1 MGEEAL
7 VANGGDY
14 GNPKPKATLSLMVG
28 VAMAVIGSSF
38 QYGYNIAV
46 VNAPADEIKDFFFG
60 PLEVEVINNT
70 VVSSGNISTSSLN
83 ETIGSTT
90 MSPDVSVK
98 KEPVND
104 DHEIY
109 RDNMYALAVSA
120 FAFTGMIGSLL
131 VGPVVRKFGRRGG
144 LMVNNI
150 ISLVAAAFLGF
161 SKLANSFPM
170 IVIGRALIGVF
181 AGLATGV
188 VPMYIGEISPKEWRG
203 AIGVLNQLLITI
215 GILVAQLFGL
225 QGVMG
230 TSEMWPWL
238 FAFTA
243 VPSILQMISIPFMP
257 KSPRYLLIDQHKEDE
272 ARNVLVKLRGTDNV
286 VNEMDDMRQEA
297 ESEASAGQLTIVQ
310 LFRDRSVR
318 WQLITVL
325 FLMVSQQLSGINA
338 VFFYSNKIFT
348 NAGIPP
354 GNQQDLA
361 SVGVGTVN
369 VLMTI
374 VSVGI
379 IEWAGRKS
387 LLVWGFGMMI
397 FWCIAMTV
405 VLNLMLAFGGWISY
419 LSIACVIGY
428 IVGFAIGPGPIPW
441 LVTAELFRQAA
452 RPPAFMIS
460 CMVNWGCNFII
471 GISFPAV
478 IKVTGPWVF
487 LIFMVV
493 CTCAT
498 VFLALVLPET
508 KGKTFNEISDLF
520 AKRNGMK
527 PGGARRDES
536 LKIPLK
542 DMGVTADGSDPAAGD
557 RV

>member
-7 VANGGDY
+7 VGNGGDN
-14 GNPKPKATLSLMVG
+14 GHPKPKATFSLMVG

-60 PLEVEVINNT
+60 PLVVDNSSG
-70 VVSSGNISTSSLN
+70 VVSPSNNFSESSFN
-83 ETIGSTT
+83 DSVGATT
-90 MSPDVSVK
+90 VSSDVSVK
-98 KEPVND
+98 KEPID
-104 DHEIY
+104 DELENY

-131 VGPVVRKFGRRGG
+131 VGPVVKKFGRRGG

-161 SKLANSFPM
+161 SKLANSFAM

-230 TSEMWPWL
+230 TSSLWPWL

-272 ARNVLVKLRGTDNV
+272 ARNVLVKLRGTDNI

-297 ESEASAGQLTIVQ
+297 DSESSVGQLSMLQ
-310 LFRDRSVR
+310 LFKDRSVR
-318 WQLITVL
+318 WQLITIL
-325 FLMVSQQLSGINA
+325 ILMICQQLSGINA
-338 VFFYSNKIFT
+338 VFFYSNQIFDK
-348 NAGIPP
+348 AGIPK

-405 VLNLMLAFGGWISY
+405 VLNLMLVMEGWISY

-452 RPPAFMIS
+452 RPPAFMIA
-460 CMVNWGCNFII
+460 CMVNWGCNFLI
-471 GISFPAV
+471 GIGFPAV
-478 IKVTGPWVF
+478 NKVTGPWVF

-493 CTCAT
+493 CTVAT

-508 KGKTFNEISDLF
+508 KGKTFQEINDLF
-520 AKRNGMK
+520 AKRNGLK
-527 PGGARRDES
+527 PGSARRDES

-542 DMGVTADGSDPAAGD
+542 DMGVGAETHDPASGD